1 MVDLVVAISI
11 LFVLTVGLTAAW
23 WSWLSRAVTQ
33 KIEDASRRLKIDL
46 IDSQSANL
54 DKFVE
59 HLKRLPKPVELDIAP
74 LADRLLKLEKAVASG
89 ARLAAERQEE
99 LNAQLDAL
107 AESIDNIP
115 YPLGPKPVNL
125 DPVYER
131 FQSIDAQLASLGK
144 LINRAASGD
153 THHVRR

>member
-11 LFVLTVGLTAAW
+11 LFILTVGLTTAW
-23 WSWLSRAVTQ
+23 WSWLSRAMTQ
-33 KIEDASRRLKIDL
+33 KIDDASRRLKLDL

-59 HLKRLPKPVELDIAP
+59 HLEQLPTPVKPDIAP
-74 LADRLLKLEKAVASG
+74 LADRLLKLEKAVASD
-89 ARLAAERQEE
+89 ARLAADRQQE
-99 LNAQLDAL
+99 LHSKLDAL

-115 YPLGPKPVNL
+115 YPLGPKPVSL

-131 FQSIDAQLASLGK
+131 FQSIDAQLASLRK
-144 LINRAASGD
+144 LIDRAASGD
-153 THHVRR
+153 RLFARR